1 MIDKSLIGNEYDE
14 EIIRLIKIAYD
25 CVQPFPH
32 QRPTM
37 VEVYQK
43 TWAVGVRYGIAY
55 DFRIVRRPQIAAAAA
70 STGDEIIEIET
81 AET

>member
-1 MIDKSLIGNEYDE
+1 
-14 EIIRLIKIAYD
+14 
-25 CVQPFPH
+25 
-32 QRPTM
+32 M

-70 STGDEIIEIET
+70 STGDEISEIEI

>member
-1 MIDKSLIGNEYDE
+1 M
-14 EIIRLIKIAYD
+14 
-25 CVQPFPH
+25 
-32 QRPTM
+32 
-37 VEVYQK
+37 YQK

-55 DFRIVRRPQIAAAAA
+55 DFRIVRRPQIAAAA